1 MESTYMAANQ
11 NTTRVKTSWGLLDMK
26 SFHFCRAHGY
36 QTVKEA
42 QPRQVPA
49 PSPSLAMFIILT
61 LFKKALC
68 VLLDRLSNWDV
79 ICHGR

>member
-11 NTTRVKTSWGLLDMK
+11 NTTGVKTSWGLLDIK
-26 SFHFCRAHGY
+26 SFHFSRAHSY
-36 QTVKEA
+36 QTLKEA
-42 QPRQVPA
+42 QPSQVPA
-49 PSPSLAMFIILT
+49 PSPSLAMLIILT

-68 VLLDRLSNWDV
+68 VLPDRLFNWEV